1 MEGGGRGGQIRGER
15 KVVRDGGEMLRG
27 GRVVTGERQGLR
39 GTCVEALEVLS
50 VCVVVCRVGCRF
62 GEEGGCGWSLS
73 RR

>member
-1 MEGGGRGGQIRGER
+1 
-15 KVVRDGGEMLRG
+15 MLRG

-39 GTCVEALEVLS
+39 GTFVEALEVLS

-62 GEEGGCGWSLS
+62 GEEGGCGWILS